1 MAGKSDRIYRIN
13 SQEKLLPK
21 AFINWMDNRMPRYII
36 YESGKKTGICTG
48 CGKTSEFTKL
58 KYNQSVTCPVCRKRA
73 VAKTKK
79 RIDGKENSR
88 KFVYIQKIN
97 HGIMVRFIERIYTF
111 HADGEIDKGLD
122 ESLRA
127 AVEKGRRQYWYEKR
141 LRYGERCY
149 GAWAE
154 NNVKWS
160 SRTENSPMVRIA
172 GYGGWSCRYEDIGDP
187 PVYTKNKQGIMADSL
202 LRFLPGQGK
211 ELIDQIND
219 RNRYR
224 ATISGFLDVYEKFHQ
239 YPCLEALYKCGM
251 EKVVEDFIYN
261 PKLNLKKKE
270 HEPHKILGIGKELFR
285 GLREEKGVT
294 QDYLIM
300 CIGLHSVTGNVPLIL
315 ETAQKM
321 EQREIEL
328 FFGQMHMPIKKTLRY
343 FEKLERREKITYR
356 DYISMASAAG
366 SDMTSE
372 FVLFPRDLEAAHD
385 AMLEVRDGIKR
396 RRQREEAKK
405 MDSDIEKVYK
415 KIQKRFSYEDETY
428 TMRPAKSNVEIVM
441 EGQKQHICVGYGGYA
456 KKMLA
461 GESYILFLRK
471 KSEPDKLYYTVEVS
485 PDYDIIQRHGK
496 YNKEGDEK
504 QEIDAFLEKFR
515 KEVGHVKVG
524 YAS

>member
-21 AFINWMDNRMPRYII
+21 AFINWMDNRMPRYIT
-36 YESGKKTGICTG
+36 YESGKKKGTCTG

-97 HGIMVRFIERIYTF
+97 HGIMARFVERTYTF
-111 HADGEIDKGLD
+111 HATGEIDKGWD

-141 LRYGERCY
+141 LRYGENV

-160 SRTENSPMVRIA
+160 SRKENSPMVRIA
-172 GYGGWSCRYEDIGDP
+172 GYGGWSYRYENIGDP
-187 PVYTKNKQGIMADSL
+187 PVYTKNQKGIMADSL

-251 EKVVEDFIYN
+251 KKVVEDFIYK

-270 HEPHKILGIGKELFR
+270 HQPHKILGISKELFR
-285 GLREEKGVT
+285 GLREEKEVT
-294 QDYLIM
+294 QDFLKK

-321 EQREIEL
+321 ETQEIEL
-328 FFGQMHMPIKKTLRY
+328 FFEQIHMPIKKTLRY
-343 FEKLERREKITYR
+343 LAKLERGEKITYM
-356 DYISMASAAG
+356 DYIRMASNAG

-372 FVLFPRDLEAAHD
+372 FVLFPRDLEEAHD
-385 AMLEVRDGIKR
+385 AMLEVRDEIKR

-415 KIQKRFSYEDETY
+415 KIKKKFSYEDETY
-428 TMRPAKSNVEIVM
+428 LMRPAKSNIEIVM
-441 EGQKQHICVGYGGYA
+441 EGQKQHICVGYGEYA
-456 KKMLA
+456 KKMIA

-471 KSEPDKLYYTVEVS
+471 KSEPNKPYYTVEIS